1 MDVPISPSSST
12 LQPPRKSIEL
22 EDPGAHD
29 LGIATSF
36 IYLLQYAKENT
47 DTVYRDIRE

>member
-1 MDVPISPSSST
+1 MDIPISPSSST

-29 LGIATSF
+29 LGIAASF
-36 IYLLQYAKENT
+36 IYLLQSPKENT
-47 DTVYRDIRE
+47 DAVYRDIRK

>member
-1 MDVPISPSSST
+1 MVGAPESLKSAT

-29 LGIATSF
+29 LGRASTFCYGIDSA
-36 IYLLQYAKENT
+36 YVPL
-47 DTVYRDIRE
+47 REAN